1 MSQVKREGVETIQF
15 HALYSKDHRTTN
27 TPQGHS
33 LDTANEKML
42 LTSATSQL
50 VVQRKEK
57 ILRNTDSDLSCLQRR
72 QMDQTISACRKTKA
86 PKGALLKDRMSMVSF
101 LENFVFI
108 PLK

>member
-1 MSQVKREGVETIQF
+1 M
-15 HALYSKDHRTTN
+15 LYTAKTTEQQ
-27 TPQGHS
+27 TP
-33 LDTANEKML
+33 LKDTANEKML
-42 LTSATSQL
+42 LTSVTSQL

-57 ILRNTDSDLSCLQRR
+57 ILRNTDSDLSCLQGR

-86 PKGALLKDRMSMVSF
+86 PKGALLKDRMSMESF